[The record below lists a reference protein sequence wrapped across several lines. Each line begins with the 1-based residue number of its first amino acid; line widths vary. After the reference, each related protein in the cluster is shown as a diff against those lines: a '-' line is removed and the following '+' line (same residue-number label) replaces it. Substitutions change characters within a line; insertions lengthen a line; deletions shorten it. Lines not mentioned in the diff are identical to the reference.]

1 MTFQRALTALGGAA
15 LLLGLAGC
23 SGNAPEPK
31 AAGTGRCADIQEPG
45 WIYDPYVGVARMTA
59 SGNRNDQKRIALE
72 RAIADLLMT
81 KGVARGTSVMNAT
94 KDLSVHNDKERFVK
108 HFNADTE
115 MKIVYKQIA
124 YDIRVTDIWRNPCT
138 DELYV
143 KIEEK

>member
-1 MTFQRALTALGGAA
+1 MRYEGALSALMCCMIAA
-15 LLLGLAGC
+15 GIAGC
-23 SGNAPEPK
+23 KEEKPAP
-31 AAGTGRCADIQEPG
+31 AGYGACRDIKEPG

-81 KGVARGTSVMNAT
+81 KGVARGESVMNVQKA
-94 KDLSVHNDKERFVK
+94 LSVDNDKEKFRKRFNV
-108 HFNADTE
+108 DSE
-115 MKIVYKQIA
+115 MKVVYKQLE
-124 YDIRVTDIWRNPCT
+124 YDIRIADIWHNPCT